1 MTLVEMTH
9 VTMTLLTAPFISMT
23 HITMTLLTATFI
35 AMTHIAMT
43 LCNYHKRNKL
53 QVEAVFDLFEQISVD
68 M

>member
-9 VTMTLLTAPFISMT
+9 ITMTLLIATFISMT

-43 LCNYHKRNKL
+43 LQISQK
-53 QVEAVFDLFEQISVD
+53 EQIASRGCF
-68 M
+68 